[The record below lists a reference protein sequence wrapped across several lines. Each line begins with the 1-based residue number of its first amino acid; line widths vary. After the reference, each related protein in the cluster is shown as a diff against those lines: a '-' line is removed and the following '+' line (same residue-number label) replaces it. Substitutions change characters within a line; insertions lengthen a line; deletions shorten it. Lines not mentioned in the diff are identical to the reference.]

1 MYQEKVKTILI
12 VNSYLTKCKMENPQ
26 SSISKVVQKYLTY
39 QINKTLNIDSNRKI
53 YNVFPLLSFLFIR

>member
-26 SSISKVVQKYLTY
+26 SSISKVVQKYLTH
-39 QINKTLNIDSNRKI
+39 QINKTLNIDNNRKI

>member
-26 SSISKVVQKYLTY
+26 SSISKVVQKYLTH
-39 QINKTLNIDSNRKI
+39 QINKTLNNDNNRNF
-53 YNVFPLLSFLFIR
+53 YNVFPLLSFFIY

>member
-26 SSISKVVQKYLTY
+26 SSISRVVQKYSTH
-39 QINKTLNIDSNRKI
+39 QINKTLNDNNKKAS
-53 YNVFPLLSFLFIR
+53 NVFPLLSFFLFIR

>member
-26 SSISKVVQKYLTY
+26 SSISRVVQKYLTH
-39 QINKTLNIDSNRKI
+39 QINKTLNDNNRKV
-53 YNVFPLLSFLFIR
+53 YNVLPLLSFLFIR